1 MGGREGVFRFLHQAI
16 RLDKEGIVMFLNLV
30 APLAAIFSLAF
41 IPVLFWLID
50 REDPGTERMKEVAG
64 YIREGANVF
73 LRREF
78 QTIAYFIVGLAILFL
93 IFRGWQIAVGFVLGA
108 LLSMLAMV
116 VGMNAATRAN
126 VRTSNAARQG
136 RADKALTIAF
146 RGGAVMGLLIVAL
159 NLMGI
164 SFLMLIF
171 GIGPHDPESVSLL
184 VGFGVGASLAALFA
198 QLGGGIYTKAA
209 DIGADLVGKIEAHFR
224 EDDPRNPAVI
234 ADQVGDNVGDCAGR
248 GADLFE
254 SGSDNLVT
262 MMIIGASPIFFGR
275 YGWAAILFPLLSRA
289 VGSVG
294 TVIGAFLVRG
304 KEGRSPT
311 LSVCMG
317 FVGTAVFCLVSFYA
331 ITRWLMH
338 DMTLFYSNALG
349 LAAAFIVFLIVN
361 YYTGIDRG
369 PARRIVELTRSGS
382 ALTILSGLFYGMES
396 CAWEAILIAVIMLAA
411 YYIGGGGLSGIYNIA
426 AAVLG
431 ITEMKG
437 IIMASDTFGP
447 IADNSAGISEM
458 AGLSEDARR
467 VGDEL
472 DAVGNMTKALTKGYA
487 MTTATLTGTVI
498 LFSYLFEAARLLDI
512 PLTGIESLMINLA
525 DPLSIAAIL
534 IGSAMPFLFSAL
546 AIQGVGRVA
555 FQMVEEIRRQFGESP
570 GVLAGD
576 CMPDY
581 SRCIDIST
589 RGALREMIAPTVL
602 SVVMPIVVGF
612 SMGVWA
618 LAAYLIAV
626 KVVGALLATFM
637 FNAGGAWD
645 NAKKYV
651 ESGRLDRA
659 QPADYAAVVMG
670 DTVGDPLKDT
680 AGPSLHIL
688 IKLQNILAI
697 TMLPLFVTYT
707 LLK

>member
-1 MGGREGVFRFLHQAI
+1 MV
-16 RLDKEGIVMFLNLV
+16 LNLIP
-30 APLAAIFSLAF
+30 PLAGLITLAF
-41 IPVLFWLID
+41 IPLLFWLIG
-50 REDPGTERMKEVAG
+50 REDPGTERMQEIAS

-78 QTIAYFIVGLAILFL
+78 QTIAYFIAVLAILLLF
-93 IFRGWQIAVGFVLGA
+93 FRGWQVAFGFVVGA

-116 VGMNAATRAN
+116 VGMNAATQAN
-126 VRTSNAARQG
+126 VRTCNASREG
-136 RADKALTIAF
+136 RTDRALTIAF

-164 SFLMLIF
+164 SLLMIIF
-171 GIGPHDPESVSLL
+171 RVGPHDPESVNLL

-198 QLGGGIYTKAA
+198 QLGGGIFTKAA
-209 DIGADLVGKIEAHFR
+209 DIGADLVGKIEAHMH
-224 EDDPRNPAVI
+224 EDDAHNPAVI

-254 SGSDNLVT
+254 SGSDNLIT
-262 MMIIGASPIFFGR
+262 IMIIGASPVFFGR
-275 YGWAAILFPLLSRA
+275 YGWAAVLFPLLSRA
-289 VGSVG
+289 VGSLG
-294 TVIGAFLVRG
+294 TLIGIFLVRG
-304 KEGRSPT
+304 KPGRSPT
-311 LSVCMG
+311 SSVNIG
-317 FVGTAVFCLVSFYA
+317 FLGTAAFCLASFYCIA
-331 ITRWLMH
+331 RWIMR
-338 DMTLFYSNALG
+338 DMTLLYANALG
-349 LAAAFIVFLIVN
+349 LVGAFAVFLIVN
-361 YYTGIDRG
+361 YYTGIDQK
-369 PARRIVELTRSGS
+369 PARRIAELTRSGS
-382 ALTILSGLFYGMES
+382 ALTILSGLYYGMES
-396 CAWEAILIAVIMLAA
+396 CGWQAILIAAIMLAA
-411 YYIGGGGLSGIYNIA
+411 YYIGGGGLSGIYSIA

-458 AGLSEDARR
+458 AGLSEEARR
-467 VGDEL
+467 GGDEL

-487 MTTATLTGTVI
+487 MTTATLTGAVI
-498 LFSYLFEAARLLDI
+498 LFSYLFEAARLMDI
-512 PLTGIESLMINLA
+512 PLKGIDSLMVNLA
-525 DPLSIAAIL
+525 DPLCMAALL

-546 AIQGVGRVA
+546 TIQGVGRAA
-555 FQMVEEIRRQFGESP
+555 FQMVEEVRKQFREIPGLLTGE
-570 GVLAGD
+570 AD
-576 CMPDY
+576 PDY

-589 RGALREMIAPTVL
+589 RNALREMIAPTL
-602 SVVMPIVVGF
+602 IAIIMPIVIGF
-612 SMGVWA
+612 VMGVWA

-659 QPADYAAVVMG
+659 EPADHAAVVVG

-697 TMLPLFVTYT
+697 TLLPLFVAHAI
-707 LLK
+707 LE

>member
-1 MGGREGVFRFLHQAI
+1 
-16 RLDKEGIVMFLNLV
+16 MFLNV
-30 APLAAIFSLAF
+30 IAPLAGIVSLAF

-50 REDPGTERMKEVAG
+50 REDAGTERMKEVAS

-93 IFRGWQIAVGFVLGA
+93 IFRGWQIALGFVLGA

-164 SFLMLIF
+164 SLLMVIF
-171 GIGPHDPESVSLL
+171 GIGSHDPESVSLL
-184 VGFGVGASLAALFA
+184 LGFGVGASLAALFA

-209 DIGADLVGKIEAHFR
+209 DIGADLVGKIEAHIR

-289 VGSVG
+289 VGSLG
-294 TVIGAFLVRG
+294 TVIGVFLVRG

-311 LSVCMG
+311 LCVTIG
-317 FVGTAVFCLVSFYA
+317 FLGTGAFCLASFYCIA
-331 ITRWLMH
+331 RWVMH

-349 LAAAFIVFLIVN
+349 LVGAFCVFLIVN
-361 YYTGIDRG
+361 YYTGIG
-369 PARRIVELTRSGS
+369 QKPARRIVELTRSGS
-382 ALTILSGLFYGMES
+382 ALTILSGLSYGMES
-396 CAWEAILIAVIMLAA
+396 CGWQAILIAVIMLAA

-458 AGLSEDARR
+458 AGLSEEARR

-487 MTTATLTGTVI
+487 MTTATLTGAVI

-512 PLTGIESLMINLA
+512 PLTGIESLMVNLA

-546 AIQGVGRVA
+546 AIQGVGRAA

-570 GVLAGD
+570 GLLAGD
-576 CMPDY
+576 ATPDY

-589 RGALREMIAPTVL
+589 RSALREMIAPTLL
-602 SVVMPIVVGF
+602 SVVMPITIGF
-612 SMGVWA
+612 TMGVWP

-626 KVVGALLATFM
+626 KVVAALLATFM

-651 ESGRLDRA
+651 ESGRLDKA
-659 QPADYAAVVMG
+659 EPADYAAVVVG

>member
-1 MGGREGVFRFLHQAI
+1 
-16 RLDKEGIVMFLNLV
+16 MFLNLI
-30 APLAAIFSLAF
+30 APLAGIITLAF
-41 IPVLFWLID
+41 IPVLFWLIN
-50 REDPGTERMKEVAG
+50 REDPGTERMQQIAS
-64 YIREGANVF
+64 YIQEGANVF

-78 QTIAYFIVGLAILFL
+78 QTIAYFIVGIAILFL
-93 IFRGWQIAVGFVLGA
+93 VFRGWQIAFGFVLGA

-126 VRTSNAARQG
+126 VRTSNAAREG

-164 SFLMLIF
+164 SLLMIIF
-171 GIGPHDPESVSLL
+171 GVGPHNPESVSLL

-209 DIGADLVGKIEAHFR
+209 DIGADLAGKIEAHIH

-234 ADQVGDNVGDCAGR
+234 ADLVGDNVGDCAGR

-254 SGSDNLVT
+254 SGSDNLIT
-262 MMIIGASPIFFGR
+262 IMIIGASPLFFNK
-275 YGWAAILFPLLSRA
+275 YGWAAVLFPLLSRA
-289 VGSVG
+289 IGSLG
-294 TVIGAFLVRG
+294 TVIGSLVVKGKGGRGPTASVNIGFL
-304 KEGRSPT
+304 S
-311 LSVCMG
+311 
-317 FVGTAVFCLVSFYA
+317 TAAFCLASFYCVA
-331 ITRWLMH
+331 RWVMY
-338 DMTLFYSNALG
+338 DMTLFYSNAVG
-349 LAAAFIVFLIVN
+349 LAGAFAVFLIVQ
-361 YYTGIDRG
+361 YYTGIEQT

-382 ALTILSGLFYGMES
+382 ALNILAGLSYGMES
-396 CAWEAILIAVIMLAA
+396 CAWQAILIAVIMLVA
-411 YYIGGGGLSGIYNIA
+411 YYIGGGGLAGIYNIA

-458 AGLSEDARR
+458 AGLGEETRR
-467 VGDEL
+467 VGDSL

-487 MTTATLTGTVI
+487 MTTATLTGAVI

-512 PLTGIESLMINLA
+512 RLTGIESLMINLA
-525 DPLSIAAIL
+525 DPLTIAALL

-546 AIQGVGRVA
+546 TIQGVGRAAV
-555 FQMVEEIRRQFGESP
+555 QMVEEVRRQFREIP
-570 GVLAGD
+570 GLLAGEAE
-576 CMPDY
+576 PDY

-589 RGALREMIAPTVL
+589 RSALKEMIAPTLLAVI
-602 SVVMPIVVGF
+602 MPIAVGF
-612 SMGVWA
+612 AMGVWA

-659 QPADYAAVVMG
+659 EPADYAAVVVG

>member
-1 MGGREGVFRFLHQAI
+1 MH
-16 RLDKEGIVMFLNLV
+16 LDLI
-30 APLAAIFSLAF
+30 APLAGTIALAF
-41 IPVLFWLID
+41 IPLLFWLIN
-50 REDPGTERMKEVAG
+50 REDPGTERMKEIAS
-64 YIREGANVF
+64 YIQEGANVF

-93 IFRGWQIAVGFVLGA
+93 IFRGWQIAFGFVLGA
-108 LLSMLAMV
+108 LLSLLAMV

-126 VRTSNAARQG
+126 VRTCNAARG
-136 RADKALTIAF
+136 GVAGKALTIAF
-146 RGGAVMGLLIVAL
+146 RGGSVMGLLIVAL
-159 NLMGI
+159 NLTGI
-164 SFLMLIF
+164 SALMLIF

-209 DIGADLVGKIEAHFR
+209 DIGADLAGKVEARMH
-224 EDDPRNPAVI
+224 EDDARNPAVI

-254 SGSDNLVT
+254 SGSDNLIT
-262 MMIIGASPIFFGR
+262 IMIIGASPIFFSK
-275 YGWAAILFPLLSRA
+275 YGWAAVLFPLLSRA
-289 VGSVG
+289 TGALG
-294 TVIGAFLVRG
+294 TVIGAMLVRG
-304 KEGRSPT
+304 KEGRSAVT
-311 LSVCMG
+311 SVSIG
-317 FVGTAVFCLVSFYA
+317 FLGTAAFCLASFYCIA
-331 ITRWLMH
+331 HWLMH
-338 DMTLFYSNALG
+338 DITLFYSNAVGLLG
-349 LAAAFIVFLIVN
+349 AFLVFLIVQ
-361 YYTGIDRG
+361 YYTGIDRN
-369 PARRIVELTRSGS
+369 PAHHIVELTHSGS
-382 ALTILSGLFYGMES
+382 ALNILSGLFYGMES
-396 CAWEAILIAVIMLAA
+396 CAWLAILIAIIMLLA
-411 YYIGGGGLSGIYNIA
+411 YYIGGGGLAGIYNIA

-437 IIMASDTFGP
+437 IVMASDTFGP
-447 IADNSAGISEM
+447 IVDNSAGIAEM
-458 AGLSEDARR
+458 AGLGQETRGVADS
-467 VGDEL
+467 L

-487 MTTATLTGTVI
+487 MATATLTGSVI

-525 DPLSIAAIL
+525 NPLSIAALL
-534 IGSAMPFLFSAL
+534 IGGAMPFLFSAL
-546 AIQGVGRVA
+546 AMQGVSRAA
-555 FQMVEEIRRQFGESP
+555 FQMVEEIRRQFSESP
-570 GVLAGD
+570 AILAGKAR
-576 CMPDY
+576 PDY

-589 RGALREMIAPTVL
+589 RNALKEMIAPTVL
-602 SVVMPIVVGF
+602 SVIMPILIGF
-612 SMGVWA
+612 TMGVWA
-618 LAAYLIAV
+618 LGAYLIAV
-626 KVVGALLATFM
+626 KIVGALLATFM

-659 QPADYAAVVMG
+659 DPADLAAVVVG

-697 TMLPLFVTYT
+697 TLLPLFVTYT